1 MLLFKG
7 KNCSVICCLNTKKV
21 ERTEISETEMWS
33 NTNHKKKKKI
43 QFMYPGILRI
53 AFRYHSIFLLF
64 TCGAKPCL
72 QSAYVTV
79 RNMPSSSTF
88 STVSVLTCPPVT
100 QIAHGASIYSTL
112 ISFYYLASE
121 DYRFLINQ
129 LIFYQAKYPK

>member
-1 MLLFKG
+1 MLFKY
-7 KNCSVICCLNTKKV
+7 KKSWENWDFWNWNV
-21 ERTEISETEMWS
+21 EQY
-33 NTNHKKKKKI
+33 KPQKKKKI
-43 QFMYPGILRI
+43 QFMYPGILMI
-53 AFRYHSIFLLF
+53 AEICCGTWKLF

-88 STVSVLTCPPVT
+88 SIVSVLTCPPVT
-100 QIAHGASIYSTL
+100 QIADGASIYSTL

>member
-1 MLLFKG
+1 MLFKY
-7 KNCSVICCLNTKKV
+7 KKKLR
-21 ERTEISETEMWS
+21 ELRFLKLKCGAIQTT
-33 NTNHKKKKKI
+33 KKKKKI

-88 STVSVLTCPPVT
+88 SIVSVLTCPPVT
-100 QIAHGASIYSTL
+100 QIADGASIYSTL

-121 DYRFLINQ
+121 DYHFLINQ